1 MLFYVLFAIAVG
13 FAFGADVFDVIESEK
28 AYAKGYIESFDW
40 LVGLKPT
47 AIALYLRDGML
58 IAFASAPAL
67 VFFLLHNVPLAY
79 GALPVRLLPAP
90 GTFRAVSAR
99 KNLYE
104 TGSRAAYWIYPRPH
118 RPGALL
124 QLHPFRKSPI

>member
-1 MLFYVLFAIAVG
+1 MLFHILFAIAVG

-79 GALPVRLLPAP
+79 GALAGPVAA
-90 GTFRAVSAR
+90 GAR
-99 KNLYE
+99 HIQ
-104 TGSRAAYWIYPRPH
+104 GGI
-118 RPGALL
+118 GAKKLV
-124 QLHPFRKSPI
+124 